1 MSAKLKKLKRKEVAL
16 SENEETEDDDDNVL
30 YSLTAADNA
39 NSGEDDDEGEDND
52 ETEEDGEGEEDGVG
66 EEEDVIQLSQEL
78 SQIAVASSG
87 YNMRKRIPI
96 SHSEYDFNKN
106 TSKASKHA

>member
-1 MSAKLKKLKRKEVAL
+1 MKTCVRVFKILK
-16 SENEETEDDDDNVL
+16 TW
-30 YSLTAADNA
+30 TAADNA
-39 NSGEDDDEGEDND
+39 NSGEEDD
-52 ETEEDGEGEEDGVG
+52 EGEEDGEG

-87 YNMRKRIPI
+87 YNKRKRIPI

-106 TSKASKHA
+106 TSKASKNA